1 MLLVGVT
8 CLPASGL
15 DRLYLVLIGKVIAI
29 DYLIIKAFNLFSSIG
44 DAKAQR
50 EKSKI
55 FFSALSWTPLG
66 TLWVSK
72 IQKSI

>member
-29 DYLIIKAFNLFSSIG
+29 DYLIIKAFNLFSSIFDK
-44 DAKAQR
+44 DATNIRYAV
-50 EKSKI
+50 
-55 FFSALSWTPLG
+55 FGL
-66 TLWVSK
+66 
-72 IQKSI
+72 